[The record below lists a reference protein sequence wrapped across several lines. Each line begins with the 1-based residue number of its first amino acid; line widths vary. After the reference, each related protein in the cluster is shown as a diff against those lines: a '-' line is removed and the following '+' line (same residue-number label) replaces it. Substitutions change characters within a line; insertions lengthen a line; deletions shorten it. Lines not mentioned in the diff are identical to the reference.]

1 MLPYT
6 DAQTQLDL
14 HNQRAD
20 QLRAEAAAYR
30 LARGAAPT
38 SGRHRRFRWG
48 ARRGAGVRA
57 PAMP

>member
-1 MLPYT
+1 MYPYT
-6 DAQTQLDL
+6 DAQIQLDL

-30 LARGAAPT
+30 LARGASSS
-38 SGRHRRFRWG
+38 SGRHRRLRWG
-48 ARRGAGVRA
+48 ARRAQGVRA